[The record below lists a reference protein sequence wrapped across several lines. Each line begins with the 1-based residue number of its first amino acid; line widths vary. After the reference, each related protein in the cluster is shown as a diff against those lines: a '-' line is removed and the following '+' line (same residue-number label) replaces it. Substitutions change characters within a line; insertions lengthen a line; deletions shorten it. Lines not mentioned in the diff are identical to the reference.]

1 MHLDSRV
8 FFHYVVAWSPSKALT
23 LLHAAAKDSH
33 VREFVNILG
42 VTIHNVTATQA
53 IESIDAFVSA
63 RTPHKIIVANAA
75 KLVKAQKDMELLRAL
90 RTSNLVTADGIS
102 IVLGA
107 RMFGVKLVERV
118 TGSEHLLPL
127 SCQLAA
133 RKEYSVFLLGA
144 GPGVAEKAAT
154 ILKGQYPGLRVAGTY
169 SPAYNVLHDERETTR
184 AVGAVREAAPDILF
198 VALGTPKQEKWI
210 SRNLDALEVPVCI
223 GVGATLDFIAG
234 VSKRPPPWVHRV
246 GFAWLYRLLHEPG
259 RLWKRNY
266 EGLIFM
272 ILVAR
277 ERLFGRKR
285 EEAPT
290 SS

>member
-1 MHLDSRV
+1 VKELVD
-8 FFHYVVAWSPSKALT
+8 
-23 LLHAAAKDSH
+23 
-33 VREFVNILG
+33 ILG

-53 IESIDAFVSA
+53 IESVDAFVSSQK
-63 RTPHKIIVANAA
+63 PHKIIVANAA
-75 KLVKAQKDMELLRAL
+75 KLVKAQKDTELLSAL

-127 SCQLAA
+127 SCELAA
-133 RKEYSVFLLGA
+133 QKEYSVFFLGA
-144 GPGVAEKAAT
+144 GPGVAEKAAG
-154 ILKGQYPGLRVAGTY
+154 ILKRQYPGLKVAGTY
-169 SPAYNVLHDERETTR
+169 SPGYNVLHDEGETKR
-184 AVGAVREAAPDILF
+184 AVGAVREVSPDILF

-210 SRNLDALEVPVCI
+210 SRNLDALGVPVTI

-234 VSKRPPPWVHRV
+234 VSKRPPPWVHGV
-246 GFAWLYRLLHEPG
+246 GFAWLYRLLHEPT
-259 RLWKRNY
+259 RLWRRNF
-266 EGLIFM
+266 EGLVFIA
-272 ILVAR
+272 LVAR

-290 SS
+290 NS